1 VKGDRR
7 EGRRYG
13 GVKPLEREY
22 EWICV
27 SKGGPSGG
35 AACEGAK
42 RGSMWV
48 SERSEGEGA
57 QRVGEDRRAEQGRE

>member
-1 VKGDRR
+1 
-7 EGRRYG
+7 
-13 GVKPLEREY
+13 
-22 EWICV
+22 V

-57 QRVGEDRRAEQGRE
+57 PQVGPGRARVKGDSLLHMIPLARQHAARGVDLAVK